1 MPRIKEFQI
10 ITNPEKKITI
20 VVGKTSKGFVDLGKF
35 DNPEKAREYI
45 AKTQIFTSKIT
56 R

>member
-1 MPRIKEFQI
+1 MPRIEFQI
-10 ITNPEKKITI
+10 ITNPEKKVSILQA
-20 VVGKTSKGFVDLGKF
+20 KTKQGFVLLGKF
-35 DNPEKAREYI
+35 NNPEKAREYI